1 MNLETVDWHYPRPD
15 LAQNILNRYRLG
27 MTPLTV
33 FFAPLESG
41 KTEFV
46 IKDVLPAAK
55 EFGYDSIITVNF
67 SQNKEDPE
75 SCLLQGLTRAYNA
88 IPSIEAK
95 NIPSTLIQFRD
106 FFYLYKILFQED
118 ENAKVLFI
126 LDEIQI
132 LASSD
137 ENDNIVASIRTFLN
151 KNEDWLHCI
160 MTGSDKN
167 ELSRMFNRYEA
178 PLYRA
183 AYIEEFPPLGD
194 AFVLYMIKCYHDKS
208 GLKLDEVGAISTFNQ
223 LGKRPARFCQLI
235 ERMLLQ
241 GITDFNIGLGIFS
254 DLARNK

>member
-1 MNLETVDWHYPRPD
+1 
-15 LAQNILNRYRLG
+15 

-46 IKDVLPAAK
+46 INDVLPAAK

-132 LASSD
+132 LASRD
-137 ENDNIVASIRTFLN
+137 ENDSIVASIRTFLN

-160 MTGSDKN
+160 MTGSNKN

-183 AYIEEFPPLGD
+183 AYIEDFPPLGD

-223 LGKRPARFCQLI
+223 LGKRPARFRQLI

-241 GITDFNIGLGIFS
+241 GITDFNIGLGVFS